1 MDVPSIYYVPN
12 YFVSQK
18 CPKKSKNMINVYVIY
33 GWPPKHKEELSDFL
47 YKLYNSEIFDGCM
60 PYDMKL
66 VWSKTLNKTAGTCH
80 MKRKGM

>member
-1 MDVPSIYYVPN
+1 MSDDEVEQTTHPSAIKYIKN
-12 YFVSQK
+12 Y
-18 CPKKSKNMINVYVIY
+18 N
-33 GWPPKHKEELSDFL
+33 KHKEELADFL

-80 MKRKGM
+80 QKKRGKDTRILG